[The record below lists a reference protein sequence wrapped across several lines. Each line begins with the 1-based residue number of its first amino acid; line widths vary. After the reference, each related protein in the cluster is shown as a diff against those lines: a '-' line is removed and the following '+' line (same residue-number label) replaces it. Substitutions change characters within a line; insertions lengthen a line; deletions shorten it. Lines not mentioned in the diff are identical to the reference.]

1 MFMTKVY
8 LVTYER
14 TIICTFFLKTKPW
27 HMIRITKTHFH
38 DQKNNHF
45 QFRFPNKMKIRIRNM
60 FLSLRLGKPTIT
72 HLNNRSTLDEMS
84 RILFDQRDDPRPT

>member
-1 MFMTKVY
+1 
-8 LVTYER
+8 
-14 TIICTFFLKTKPW
+14 
-27 HMIRITKTHFH
+27 MIRITKTHFH

-84 RILFDQRDDPRPT
+84 RILFDQRDDPRPTQIFFHAFKGIGRTNLLVNALFFTM